1 MARCHTY
8 SRNIDCSH
16 SFKLLTRD
24 VVGRYF
30 SLELFE
36 KKTFERKRSM
46 RDPGLSEAIR
56 AAGGVSELARQI
68 GISQPSV
75 SNWLRIP
82 AERVVSVEAV
92 TGVDR
97 ALLRPDLYGTKAMA
111 GDVDEIDAARAQEY
125 ALLAALLMRTPDARL
140 LSNLAELRGDAS
152 PLGLAHAA
160 LSEAADRARPERIER
175 EFFDLFI
182 GIGRGELLPYGSYY
196 LTGFLNERPLARLR
210 EDLGVIGVA
219 RAEGVMEPEDHA
231 GILCEIISGLASR
244 RLPAPPDSDRLIFEK
259 HMAPWIG
266 RFFTD
271 LENAEAAD
279 FYRRVGTLG
288 RVFMDI
294 EAEAFDLP
302 A

>member
-1 MARCHTY
+1 
-8 SRNIDCSH
+8 
-16 SFKLLTRD
+16 
-24 VVGRYF
+24 
-30 SLELFE
+30 
-36 KKTFERKRSM
+36 M

-56 AAGGVSELARQI
+56 AVGGVSELARQI

-75 SNWLRIP
+75 SNWTRIP

-97 ALLRPDLYGTKAMA
+97 AVLRPDLYGGQKMA
-111 GDVDEIDAARAQEY
+111 GDIDEVDAARAQEY
-125 ALLAALLMRTPDARL
+125 ALIAALLTRAPDAQL
-140 LSNLAELRGDAS
+140 LSNLSELRADPT

-160 LSEAADRARPERIER
+160 LAQAASDTSAERVER

-182 GIGRGELLPYGSYY
+182 GLGRGELMPYGSYY
-196 LTGFLNERPLARLR
+196 LTGFLHDRPLARLR
-210 EDLGVIGVA
+210 EDLGDIGIA
-219 RAEGVMEPEDHA
+219 RAEGVVEPEDHA
-231 GILCEIISGLASR
+231 GILCEIMSGLASS
-244 RLPAPPDSDRLIFEK
+244 RLPAPPGSDRMIFDK

-271 LENAEAAD
+271 LERAEAAN
-279 FYRRVGTLG
+279 FYRRLGTLG

-302 A
+302 AEAGEGT